1 MSSQQEQKRL
11 VQGLYNS
18 LLQLY
23 KTKIMFTCAVEVR
36 LKQGST
42 ISSEDVQRE
51 VLSHLK
57 ETMPLIRSG
66 AIDFQ
71 FNSFL
76 IKYVDKIFIVDLGL
90 LPLKA
95 LRINQNCILE
105 ETSSDAL
112 DDTVTFWEAYFQ
124 IFVYSCEEE
133 GSVETGDDNED
144 NTPSCQEW
152 ILPNKS
158 LEGSWE
164 RFCFFTSVLPFMNHS
179 FYSLVYEPGLKSR
192 LLSFVETTL
201 LFSESGVNPN
211 LIGINRYLY
220 FFCGFLIL
228 YLLQTDASSWSSRHR
243 KDYTLSSTCT
253 KVSD

>member
-1 MSSQQEQKRL
+1 MSSQQEQKHL
-11 VQGLYNS
+11 VQGLHQC
-18 LLQLY
+18 LLQIY
-23 KTKIMFTCAVEVR
+23 KSKIMFICAVEVR

-66 AIDFQ
+66 TIDFQ
-71 FNSFL
+71 LNPFL
-76 IKYVDKIFIVDLGL
+76 VKYVDKIFIVDLGL
-90 LPLKA
+90 FPLKA
-95 LRINQNCILE
+95 LRTTLICVLE

-112 DDTVTFWEAYFQ
+112 ADTVTFWEAYFQ

-164 RFCFFTSVLPFMNHS
+164 RFCLFLFFQ
-179 FYSLVYEPGLKSR
+179 YIYEPFHLQFGL
-192 LLSFVETTL
+192 
-201 LFSESGVNPN
+201 
-211 LIGINRYLY
+211 
-220 FFCGFLIL
+220 
-228 YLLQTDASSWSSRHR
+228 
-243 KDYTLSSTCT
+243 
-253 KVSD
+253 